1 VQSEVTTRVRIRYRP
16 GVTPAM
22 RLVHGADFHIITAV
36 IHVNSARNELQL
48 MCKLAG

>member
-1 VQSEVTTRVRIRYRP
+1 
-16 GVTPAM
+16 
-22 RLVHGADFHIITAV
+22 VHGADTYNITAV